1 MNPQATIKAAIL
13 ALSIAFAGA
22 SSAFSAEEVY
32 AGSGYLMA
40 YAEPAAATESPF
52 DYFDETEEAHELN
65 DAWLGMPAISRDG
78 KLVGVVS
85 DAFIDEYG
93 YVSEIRLD
101 LVGKDH
107 AVYVEGSQVL
117 LLDMEVAIDLPATTI
132 ADLQPADNGLMIS
145 AR

>member
-13 ALSIAFAGA
+13 ALGIAFAGA

-40 YAEPAAATESPF
+40 YAAPEAATENPF
-52 DYFDETEEAHELN
+52 NYFAETEEAHELN

>member
-1 MNPQATIKAAIL
+1 MNPQTTIKAAIL
-13 ALSIAFAGA
+13 ALSIAFAGT
-22 SSAFSAEEVY
+22 SSAFSAEDAY

-40 YAEPAAATESPF
+40 YAEPEAATESPF
-52 DYFDETEEAHELN
+52 DYFAETEEAHELN
-65 DAWLGMPAISRDG
+65 DAWLGMPAISREG
-78 KLVGVVS
+78 QLVGVVS

-117 LLDMEVAIDLPATTI
+117 LLELEVAIDLAATTI
-132 ADLQPADNGLMIS
+132 ANLQPAEDGLMIS